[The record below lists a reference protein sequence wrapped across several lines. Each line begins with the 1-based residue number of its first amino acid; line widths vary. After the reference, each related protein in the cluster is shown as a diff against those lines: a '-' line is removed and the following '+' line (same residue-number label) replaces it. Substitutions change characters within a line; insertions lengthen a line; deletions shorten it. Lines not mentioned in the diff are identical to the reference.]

1 MESIRLDVNVAFNN
15 KFKRKLWRDK
25 MKVKTTIIATM
36 LMIIIL
42 CPAIFA
48 SILEPNQLPYVCV
61 SDSKTAIAIAEI
73 VLKGIDPSFEP
84 EQYQVT
90 VINFLYEDFW
100 IVIYSLK
107 NELDERT
114 EYSHSVIDSTGYTGP
129 HIKIRK
135 SDAQI
140 VEIAF

>member
-1 MESIRLDVNVAFNN
+1 M
-15 KFKRKLWRDK
+15 KFK
-25 MKVKTTIIATM
+25 TAIIVTM
-36 LMIIIL
+36 LVIIIL

-48 SILEPNQLPYVCV
+48 NTLEPNQLPYVCV

-84 EQYQVT
+84 EQYLVI
-90 VINFLYEDFW
+90 VINYLYEDFW
-100 IVIYSLK
+100 TVIYSLK
-107 NELDERT
+107 NEPDEQAG
-114 EYSHSVIDSTGYTGP
+114 YSHFVIDSSGYTGP

-135 SDAQI
+135 SNAQI